1 MPRPSVLS
9 RRNAYLNKSDFGHVL
24 VVAGSPSMLGAS
36 ALASLAAMRSG
47 AGMVTAAVA
56 QGLNQTLQ
64 KKTSHVVMTLP
75 LPQGADGSLSL
86 KAFNFLQ
93 KKFIKYNACA
103 IGCGLGLN
111 PSTIKLIHRLI
122 MDYPG
127 PMVVDADALNALSL
141 KPEIL
146 FKKKGARILTPH
158 HGEMARLMKVTVED
172 VKKDAKELALCC
184 ARRYDV
190 IVLLKGH
197 RTIVASPCGECY
209 INRTGNVGMA
219 SAGSGD
225 VLTGVIAALLA
236 QGLSPFKAAC
246 LGAYMHGKAADKT
259 LAGQSKRSLI
269 ATDIIDKLGSVR
281 IPSGY

>member
-24 VVAGSPSMLGAS
+24 VVAGSPSMLGAA

-56 QGLNQTLQ
+56 RRLNQTLQ
-64 KKTSHVVMTLP
+64 EKISHVVMTLP
-75 LPQGADGSLSL
+75 LPQCADGSLSL
-86 KAFNFLQ
+86 KALSLLQ
-93 KKFIKYNACA
+93 HKFIKYNACA
-103 IGCGLGLN
+103 LGCGLGLN
-111 PSTIKLIHRLI
+111 PSTIKLVHRLI
-122 MDYPG
+122 KEYTG

-146 FKKKGARILTPH
+146 FKKNGARILTPH
-158 HGEMARLMKVTVED
+158 HGEMARLMKVTLEE
-172 VKKDAKELALCC
+172 VKRDAKKLALCC
-184 ARRYDV
+184 AQRYDV
-190 IVLLKGH
+190 VVLLKGH
-197 RTIVASPCGECY
+197 RTIVATPSGECY
-209 INRTGNVGMA
+209 INRSGNVGMA

-246 LGAYMHGKAADKT
+246 LGAYMHGKAADKA

-269 ATDIIDKLGSVR
+269 ATDIIDKLGSIR